1 MIPRTRSRRRSLG
14 LLAAAA
20 VVVAA
25 VVLAAAFLYQGSAPT
40 EVSGAPDDGATVVWA
55 VGDGGDGS
63 DAAKDVADLIAED
76 EPDRLLYLGDV
87 YETGTAAEFD
97 ENYDPVY
104 GDLTE
109 ITEPTIGNHESF
121 ERDQG
126 YLPYWEEQT
135 GSEQPLFYSFELEG
149 WEIISLNSENGLE
162 PEDEQLAFLE
172 EELSEPG
179 TCRLPF
185 WHTARYSAVPD
196 SEEPVVQPFWDA
208 LRGHTEIILS
218 AHEHTM
224 QRFEPI
230 DGITQLVSGAG
241 GHGLYDLDPE
251 DPRLAFGDDETYGA
265 LRLELEP
272 GLARYSFVAS
282 DGEVLDEGEIPC
294 EPLGAGAS

>member
-1 MIPRTRSRRRSLG
+1 VRPRRRSLG
-14 LLAAAA
+14 LLAVAAL
-20 VVVAA
+20 VVAA
-25 VVLAAAFLYQGSAPT
+25 VVLGASFLYQGSAPT
-40 EVSGAPDDGATVVWA
+40 EVSGSTDDGATVVWA

-63 DAAKDVADLIAED
+63 DAAQEVADMIEED

-87 YETGTAAEFD
+87 YETGTAEEFD

-109 ITEPTIGNHESF
+109 ITAPTPGNHEYF
-121 ERDQG
+121 ERDEG

-135 GSEQPLFYSFELEG
+135 GSEQPLFYSFELGG
-149 WEIISLNSENGLE
+149 WEIIGLNSENGLE
-162 PEDEQLAFLE
+162 PKDEQLAFLE
-172 EELSEPG
+172 DELSEPG

-196 SEEPVVQPFWDA
+196 SDERVVEPFWDA
-208 LRGHTEIILS
+208 LQGHTEIILS
-218 AHEHTM
+218 AHEHNM

-230 DGITQLVSGAG
+230 RGMTQLVSGAG

-272 GLARYSFVAS
+272 GLARYAFVAG
-282 DGEVLDEGEIPC
+282 DGEVLDEGEIRC
-294 EPLGAGAS
+294 EPLEGGS

>member
-1 MIPRTRSRRRSLG
+1 
-14 LLAAAA
+14 
-20 VVVAA
+20 VAA

-63 DAAKDVADLIAED
+63 DSAQEVADLIAED
-76 EPDRLLYLGDV
+76 DPDRLLYLGDV
-87 YETGTAAEFD
+87 YETGTAEEFE
-97 ENYDPVY
+97 ENYDSVW
-104 GDLTE
+104 GDLAE
-109 ITEPTIGNHESF
+109 ITEPTIGNHEYS
-121 ERDQG
+121 EREEG
-126 YLPYWEEQT
+126 YLPYWEKAT
-135 GSEQPLFYSFELEG
+135 GGEQPLFYSFELAG
-149 WEIISLNSENGLE
+149 WEIISLNSEKGLE

-196 SEEPVVQPFWDA
+196 SDEPVVEPFWDA
-208 LRGHTEIILS
+208 LSGHTEVVLS

-251 DPRLAFGDDETYGA
+251 DPRLAFGDDENYGA
-265 LRLELEP
+265 LRLELERE
-272 GLARYSFVAS
+272 LARYAFVAS
-282 DGEVLDEGEIPC
+282 DGEVLDEGEISC
-294 EPLGAGAS
+294 EPLEAGAS